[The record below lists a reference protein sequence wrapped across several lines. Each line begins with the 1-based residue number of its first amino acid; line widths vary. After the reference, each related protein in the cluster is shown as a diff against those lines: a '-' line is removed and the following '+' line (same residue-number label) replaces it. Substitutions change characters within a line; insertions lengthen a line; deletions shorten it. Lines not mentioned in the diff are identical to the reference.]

1 MAKHRRHNNNLNLAT
16 AKERSCLDQP
26 FLKVEYMIN
35 EDIVNEEPEI
45 IVEKTKEQLEKIKIQ
60 KLIEESDIKIATE
73 LFKDL
78 TPLYKKN

>member
-1 MAKHRRHNNNLNLAT
+1 M
-16 AKERSCLDQP
+16 DQP